1 MFKDIL
7 KDYIEKG
14 VAIIPNVFSEDE
26 CVELKAQAYSV
37 TDQEILAAGYPH
49 VPSEQAYNKKSL
61 IFFPA
66 LANEYLNFIRIDDR
80 MQSIVKEFIGNDV
93 RQINNQ
99 IYFRESGD
107 RDQFAWHRDTI
118 FRESQNFTAEVET
131 DYLQTVIAVDD
142 ITEDNGAVEF
152 IESSHEWKDFPKP
165 KNLRYFDRRDLR
177 GKKYTAKKGSVMIWS
192 VMIVHGSESNFSNAD
207 RMTYMNGFCKAKATK
222 SYPSYM
228 IGGQI
233 IEKLDAR
240 LIP

>member
-107 RDQFAWHRDTI
+107 RDQFAWHRDTS
-118 FRESQNFTAEVET
+118 RNRLFT
-131 DYLQTVIAVDD
+131 
-142 ITEDNGAVEF
+142 NGYC
-152 IESSHEWKDFPKP
+152 S
-165 KNLRYFDRRDLR
+165 
-177 GKKYTAKKGSVMIWS
+177 
-192 VMIVHGSESNFSNAD
+192 
-207 RMTYMNGFCKAKATK
+207 
-222 SYPSYM
+222 
-228 IGGQI
+228 
-233 IEKLDAR
+233 
-240 LIP
+240 